1 MFLMLRLLY
10 RNVSVQFFGIPQVWR
25 IFGNVAGSSQSI
37 CRLHWRRQRPLFSHL
52 RGSCKRRR
60 SRRTGSKIVRKNK
73 CTMHRQW
80 CSSGAFVMSDEFWL
94 PISISSLIA
103 NQNQSN
109 LLKTWFR
116 PFGCWRIFK
125 SFARRVCR
133 RRWMKRKVPPAARKL
148 PKMLWKLNCSNRRTR
163 WRRWRRNSKSKNRS
177 RKHSKKPK
185 LL

>member
-1 MFLMLRLLY
+1 MCGSFCEK
-10 RNVSVQFFGIPQVWR
+10 VKVWVGFQSVAKSFCG
-25 IFGNVAGSSQSI
+25 I
-37 CRLHWRRQRPLFSHL
+37 CRLNWRRQRPLFSHL

-80 CSSGAFVMSDEFWL
+80 CSSGAFVMSYEFWL

>member
-1 MFLMLRLLY
+1 MCGSFCEK
-10 RNVSVQFFGIPQVWR
+10 VKVWVGFHSVAKSFCG
-25 IFGNVAGSSQSI
+25 I

-94 PISISSLIA
+94 SISISSLIA

-109 LLKTWFR
+109 LLKTWF
-116 PFGCWRIFK
+116 K
-125 SFARRVCR
+125 SFARRICR
-133 RRWMKRKVPPAARKL
+133 RRWMKRKVSPAARKL

-177 RKHSKKPK
+177 QKHSKKPK